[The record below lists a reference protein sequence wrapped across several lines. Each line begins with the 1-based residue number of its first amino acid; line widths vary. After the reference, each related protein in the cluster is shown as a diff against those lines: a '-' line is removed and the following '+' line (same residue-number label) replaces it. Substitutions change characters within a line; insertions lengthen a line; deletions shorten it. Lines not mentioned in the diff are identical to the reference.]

1 VMVTLTATDP
11 GSGSTGSG
19 VYYTAYEVDSGG
31 YYLYTGTFTVS
42 AIGSHTVY
50 FYSVDNAG
58 NVESTVSTS
67 FTVLNATSATLTSSA
82 NPSTGGETVTFTAT
96 VKPAAGGTPTGYITF
111 YNGSTSIGILALS
124 GGVAKLNYSALTA
137 GTHSMTAVYA
147 GSSTDATSTSAALSQ
162 VVNYDTTTTVLTAS
176 PNPSTSGQTVAL
188 TATVTP
194 HNVVAATG
202 EVSFYSGTT
211 LLGNVALSGGVA
223 TLNHAFTGGSY
234 SLSAKYD
241 GSNYKSASTSP
252 AVTQTVSKL
261 MSGTALASS
270 LNPSVYGQSV
280 TFTATVTPSGPPA
293 PTGTV
298 AFSSNGTAMTGC
310 SAVTVSATTHTA
322 ACTTTALAVGTDSIE
337 AVYAGDAN
345 YLTSVSQ
352 ATSTTA
358 VTASPASPSTGG
370 ETVTFT
376 ATVTPQF
383 GGTISGDVTF
393 LNGSTSIGIV
403 AVNTAGVAKLN
414 YATLTAGSTHSI
426 TAVYAGST
434 NIATSTSPVLSYTVN
449 YDTTTTVLT
458 SSPNPSTTVQSVT
471 LTATVTPGNG
481 VAATGE
487 VSFYSGTTLLG
498 NAALSGGVA
507 TLAHTF
513 TTTGTYSLT
522 AKYDGSYFKS
532 ASTSTAITQTVNAD

>member
-1 VMVTLTATDP
+1 M
-11 GSGSTGSG
+11 
-19 VYYTAYEVDSGG
+19 
-31 YYLYTGTFTVS
+31 
-42 AIGSHTVY
+42 
-50 FYSVDNAG
+50 
-58 NVESTVSTS
+58 
-67 FTVLNATSATLTSSA
+67 
-82 NPSTGGETVTFTAT
+82 FTAT
-96 VKPAAGGTPTGYITF
+96 VTASSGPTPTGYVTF

-124 GGVAKLNYSALTA
+124 GGVAKLNYSTLTA

-147 GSSTDATSTSAALSQ
+147 GSSTDATSTSPALSQ
-162 VVNYDTTTTVLTAS
+162 VVNYDTTTTALTTS
-176 PNPSTSGQTVAL
+176 PNPSTSGQTVTL

-194 HNVVAATG
+194 GNGVAATG

-223 TLNHAFTGGSY
+223 TLNHAFTGGTY

-241 GSNYKSASTSP
+241 GSNFKNPSTSP
-252 AVTQTVSKL
+252 TVTQTVSKL
-261 MSGTALASS
+261 TSATALVSS
-270 LNPSVYGQSV
+270 LNPSGYGQSV
-280 TFTATVTPSGPPA
+280 TFTATITPSGPPA

-298 AFSSNGTAMTGC
+298 AFSSNGTAITGC
-310 SAVTVSATTHTA
+310 SAVTVSATAHTA
-322 ACTTTALAVGTDSIE
+322 ACTTKALAVGTDSIK

-345 YLTSVSQ
+345 YLTSTSTAVSQGVSQ

-383 GGTISGDVTF
+383 GGTVTGDVTF